1 MVSTICGMRTMTDM
15 TNMNTPF
22 RVIIISTGGTIEKTY
37 CELGGVL
44 SNQMNVLDV
53 LLAQLELDGVEVS
66 RRSLMNKDSLDMTD
80 EDLESI
86 VASVR
91 EALAEHDGV
100 VVVHGTDRLADTGDL
115 LCERLSSPGKPVVLT
130 GAMRPFEL
138 RQTDA
143 IQNITEALL
152 AVQLLE
158 PGIWCVMHNKAMR
171 FPGVRKDRKRLT
183 LVKD

>member
-1 MVSTICGMRTMTDM
+1 MSTKSKTS
-15 TNMNTPF
+15 TPF
-22 RVIIISTGGTIEKTY
+22 RVVIISTGGTIEKTY

-44 SNQMNVLDV
+44 SNQVSVLDV

-66 RRSLMNKDSLDMTD
+66 RQS
-80 EDLESI
+80 
-86 VASVR
+86 
-91 EALAEHDGV
+91 
-100 VVVHGTDRLADTGDL
+100 DTGEL
-115 LCERLSSPGKPVVLT
+115 LYRQLSSPDKPVVLT

-152 AVQLLE
+152 AIQLLE

-171 FPGVRKDRKRLT
+171 FPGVRKDRNRLT
-183 LVKD
+183 LMKE

>member
-1 MVSTICGMRTMTDM
+1 MSTKSTKS
-15 TNMNTPF
+15 TPF
-22 RVIIISTGGTIEKTY
+22 RVVIISTGGTIEKTY

-44 SNQMNVLDV
+44 SNQVSVLDV

-66 RRSLMNKDSLDMTD
+66 RQSLMSKDSLDMTD
-80 EDLESI
+80 EDLELI
-86 VASVR
+86 VESVR
-91 EALAEHDGV
+91 AGLAEHDGV
-100 VVVHGTDRLADTGDL
+100 VVVHGTDRLADTGEL
-115 LCERLSSPGKPVVLT
+115 LYRQLSSPDKPVVLT

-152 AVQLLE
+152 AIQLLE

-171 FPGVRKDRKRLT
+171 FPGVRKDRNRLT
-183 LVKD
+183 LMKE

>member
-1 MVSTICGMRTMTDM
+1 MRTI
-15 TNMNTPF
+15 NSPF
-22 RVIIISTGGTIEKTY
+22 RVVIASTGGTGEQPY
-37 CELGGVL
+37 GELGGVL
-44 SNQMNVLDV
+44 SNQINVLDV

-66 RRSLMNKDSLDMTD
+66 RVSLMNKDSLDMTE
-80 EDLESI
+80 EDLESV

-91 EALAEHDGV
+91 AGLEEHDGV
-100 VVVHGTDRLADTGDL
+100 VVVHGTDRLADTGHL
-115 LCERLSSPGKPVVLT
+115 LHERLSAPGKPVVLT

-152 AVQLLE
+152 AIQLLE

-171 FPGVRKDRKRLT
+171 FPGVRKDRHRLT
-183 LVKD
+183 LTVD